1 MRSRTKAAAAANGIM
16 ILVAS
21 LLAGIPASAAEI
33 SATCTSDSK
42 KLDRLLEEDI
52 TKALTNRDSAVSVA
66 LYDRRSGTTCAYDE
80 DRQQDAASIIK
91 PVILGALL
99 FHSKGPLTG
108 EDDAL
113 ARKMITASDNAAA
126 AALWKKLS
134 DLTDPAAPNP
144 IRVQEFLDRAGMKNT
159 VLDKE
164 GFWGLSQ
171 VTAADQLQLLKL
183 FTLNDDT
190 ESSVLTAQARAYALD
205 LMNQVQADQRWGAP
219 VGRAEE
225 AVVHVKN
232 GWMQRSNN
240 PDVDPYDRL
249 DWKVNS
255 MAAFTGDG
263 YDYGLVVL
271 SENNRVPDGHPAASG
286 WIYGISTIEGVA
298 GAINHDLYPTPSL
311 NLQRPRLS

>member
-1 MRSRTKAAAAANGIM
+1 M
-16 ILVAS
+16 
-21 LLAGIPASAAEI
+21 
-33 SATCTSDSK
+33 
-42 KLDRLLEEDI
+42 
-52 TKALTNRDSAVSVA
+52 SVA
-66 LYDRRSGTTCAYDE
+66 LYDRRNGTACAYNE

-99 FHSKGPLTG
+99 FHSKGPLVG

-113 ARKMITASDNAAA
+113 ARKMITTSDNAAA
-126 AALWKKLS
+126 TALWKKLS
-134 DLTDPAAPNP
+134 DLTNPAAPNP
-144 IRVQEFLDRAGMKNT
+144 IKVQEFLDRTGMKNT

-164 GFWGLSQ
+164 GLWGLSQ

-183 FTLNDDT
+183 FTLNDGT
-190 ESSVLTAQARAYALD
+190 EAPVLTKQARTYALD
-205 LMNQVQADQRWGAP
+205 LMNQVQADQQWGAP
-219 VGRAEE
+219 AARAEK
-225 AVVHVKN
+225 AIVHVKN

-271 SENNRVPDGHPAASG
+271 SENNRVPDGHPAESG

-298 GAINHDLYPTPSL
+298 RAIGHDLYPPHSPQI
-311 NLQRPRLS
+311 QRPRPS